1 MSVWIIHIA
10 DADKTKLSCLV
21 RAGGVNKIFYTLTHS
36 FTENRR
42 TLYSGVRP
50 GLHIT
55 RPARDGDC
63 GNPAEPAGIPRVW
76 KLMSRDSRGDGK
88 TAQNFRGNVALFDF
102 YGAAAATKNYFQTV
116 D

>member
-50 GLHIT
+50 GLHI
-55 RPARDGDC
+55 RDLHGM
-63 GNPAEPAGIPRVW
+63 GIAGIPRNQR

-88 TAQNFRGNVALFDF
+88 NCAEFPRECSSI
-102 YGAAAATKNYFQTV
+102 
-116 D
+116 